1 MHTLV
6 HCAGVD
12 ESGNSVIANI
22 TVDRELFTT
31 QTERERNVGI
41 LLTDTQTTAQT
52 YYYGLIDKSDTTNW
66 PHGSTGRIDLSIIQL
81 SMDKQSN
88 GTGQISIGVIT
99 RVDGTDADIEYVDH
113 LSFEQND
120 TISVSRNLNFAPTQ
134 LKCSVVGGTLNR
146 IKSTVTESNVSSIN
160 TAGGD
165 LSFNGETF
173 TPAVGDIIARFI
185 KTGAGS
191 VSFTLNIF
199 YHGEDSAT

>member
-1 MHTLV
+1 MHSLSA
-6 HCAGVD
+6 CAGID
-12 ESGNSVIANI
+12 ESGNTAVVNI
-22 TVDRELFTT
+22 TSDREIFTT

-41 LLTDTQTTAQT
+41 LLSDVQTTAQT

-66 PHGSTGRIDLSIIQL
+66 PHDRTGRIDLSIIQL

-99 RVDGTDADIEYVDH
+99 RIDGTDADIEYVDH
-113 LSFEQND
+113 LSFQQND
-120 TISVSRNLNFAPTQ
+120 TISLSRNLNFAPTQ
-134 LKCSVVGGTLNR
+134 VKCSVVEGTLNR
-146 IKSTVTESNVSSIN
+146 IKSTVTESNVSAIN

-173 TPAVGDIIARFI
+173 TPGVGDIIARFI

-191 VSFTLNIF
+191 VRFTLNIF